1 MFSQTSVCVHVF
13 ELDFFL
19 SDFDYFLG
27 ANFDHLENREQ
38 SQEIVFFL
46 VFKY

>member
-1 MFSQTSVCVHVF
+1 MFSN
-13 ELDFFL
+13 LIFFLSL